1 MAQSSSVAREPSM
14 EEILASIRRIIEE
27 SDTTRTDDVPPVAVN
42 TDTPS
47 PIARSERPSSEE
59 SALPPR
65 EGIAIKPSVPSASP
79 ALESPSRRPT
89 LPVQAKSSE
98 NTTAQERTSGQPVK
112 NAPQQPANL
121 EASIEAKEAVAS
133 APNLEI
139 VTQVQQPIS
148 EMSIE
153 EARALLPEFEPIA
166 DVRPPAPPKVEAAA
180 MPELVAEPAPMEP
193 ETQPGTDIDD
203 AVSFN
208 LEEVLEPILSEATER
223 EVSAAFD
230 NLSFAVR
237 NEQRRSFDEIAQEIM
252 RPLLQDWLDN
262 NLPTLVE
269 RLVREEIERV
279 ARGGRRT

>member
-27 SDTTRTDDVPPVAVN
+27 SDTTRTDDVPPKAVN
-42 TDTPS
+42 TDVAS
-47 PIARSERPSSEE
+47 PVARSEPSVSEE
-59 SALPPR
+59 PVLPPR
-65 EGIAIKPSVPSASP
+65 EGIAIKPPVASA
-79 ALESPSRRPT
+79 RPT
-89 LPVQAKSSE
+89 FEAPLRRAASPVQAKASDPE
-98 NTTAQERTSGQPVK
+98 IAQAKTMELPAEDAAEQLTASYAAQAEANETLVSAPVLEVPAHLQQPV
-112 NAPQQPANL
+112 
-121 EASIEAKEAVAS
+121 
-133 APNLEI
+133 
-139 VTQVQQPIS
+139 T

-166 DVRPPAPPKVEAAA
+166 DVRPPVAPRVEPAAA
-180 MPELVAEPAPMEP
+180 PEYLAGPTKEQEDVHSANPDE
-193 ETQPGTDIDD
+193 
-203 AVSFN
+203 AVSLN
-208 LEEVLEPILSEATER
+208 LEQALEPILSAAAER

-252 RPLLQDWLDN
+252 RPLLQEWLDN